1 MHDQPLTLTSGSLRP
16 GIGPTHRL
24 TPDDSTEGAPAPSL
38 LPSPAQHSTHPAPE
52 APMPTAYELMEAYR
66 TWWRAS
72 YSTSPNSQ
80 AVILAAAWAEHVLTT
95 YRAGEDATPP
105 PGAAT

>member
-1 MHDQPLTLTSGSLRP
+1 
-16 GIGPTHRL
+16 
-24 TPDDSTEGAPAPSL
+24 
-38 LPSPAQHSTHPAPE
+38 
-52 APMPTAYELMEAYR
+52 MPTAYELMEAYR

-80 AVILAAAWAEHVLTT
+80 AVILAAAWAEHVLAT

>member
-1 MHDQPLTLTSGSLRP
+1 MKPEPVVLARPMNSNTTLPIHTLTRGV
-16 GIGPTHRL
+16 
-24 TPDDSTEGAPAPSL
+24 
-38 LPSPAQHSTHPAPE
+38 
-52 APMPTAYELMEAYR
+52 PMPTAYELMEAYR

>member
-1 MHDQPLTLTSGSLRP
+1 
-16 GIGPTHRL
+16 
-24 TPDDSTEGAPAPSL
+24 
-38 LPSPAQHSTHPAPE
+38 
-52 APMPTAYELMEAYR
+52 MPTAYELMEASR
-66 TWWRAS
+66 PGWRAS